1 MATNIGIVSL
11 KGGVGKTSS
20 VVSLGQALADFG
32 KKVLLVDANF
42 SAPNLGIHL
51 NLIDP
56 ETTLHHVLDKT
67 ANLLDS
73 IYVVNDLH
81 VLPSSLYSNRIINPM
96 KLRDKLKSV
105 KNMYDYVLIDS
116 SPALNEETLA
126 AMMAS
131 DELFVVTTPDYPTLS
146 TTIKA
151 VRDARSRGTDIN
163 GLILN
168 KVHNKNF
175 ELSVDDIEETA
186 ETPVLASIP
195 HDVNFMKALA
205 TFTPYPV
212 LRPHSEGT
220 HEFRKLAASMI
231 GEKYKPFRFKELFN
245 TITPPRQEI
254 NREIFYQRQFK

>member
-1 MATNIGIVSL
+1 MGKSVGVISL

-20 VVSLGQALADFG
+20 VVSLGQTLADFG

-67 ANLLDS
+67 VNLIDS

-81 VLPSSLYSNRIINPM
+81 VLPSSLYSNRIVNPM
-96 KLRDKLKSV
+96 KLRDKLKSI
-105 KNMYDYVLIDS
+105 KKDYDYILIDS

-126 AMMAS
+126 AMTAS

-151 VRDARSRGTDIN
+151 VRDARSRGIDIN

-175 ELSVDDIEETA
+175 ELSVGDIENTS
-186 ETPVLASIP
+186 ETPVLAVIP
-195 HDVNFMKALA
+195 HDVQFGRALA
-205 TFTPYPV
+205 EFTPYPK
-212 LRPHSEGT
+212 LRPNSQGT

-231 GEKYKPFRFKELFN
+231 GQKYRPFRFKEILSTF
-245 TITPPRQEI
+245 TPSRQEI
-254 NREIFYQRQFK
+254 NREIFYHRQFG